1 MAANYLHGIES
12 LEVERGPRA
21 IRVVKSAVIAV
32 VGAAPIGPV
41 NTLTLCQTETDD
53 AQFGPETLTG
63 QGFSIPEALAG
74 VHAFG
79 AGTVLVINVLNP
91 AVHKSSVAE
100 LVRAFGTNDRLQLS
114 HGALQSLSLKPN
126 GGGTPYTAGTD
137 YTVDMVT
144 GIVTR
149 KVGGAIPPG
158 ATVKADFSHADASLI
173 TAADIIGAVNAAGQ
187 RSGLKAFA
195 DSYNLFGFFPKLFI
209 APGFSTLNAVSVELI
224 AAATQMGGVAYIDAP
239 IGTTPA
245 QAIAGRGPA
254 GVINFNT
261 SSDRVRLCYPHV
273 KVYDAATDGT
283 RLQPLSIRAAGLRA
297 KVDLDKGYWW
307 SSSNQEL
314 IGVLGLERSLTARV
328 DDANSE
334 VNLLNESGI
343 TTVFNSFG
351 TGLRLWGN
359 RTAAWPTVTHMR
371 NFENV
376 RRTKD
381 IVDESIRYSSLQFV
395 DMPISNALIDSI
407 TESVNLFMRKLIG
420 DGALLGGECW
430 YDPARNPQTEL
441 ELGHLL
447 FNYKLTVPPPMERGT
462 FETEITGEYL
472 VSLGG
477 NQ

>member
-1 MAANYLHGIES
+1 MAANYLHGIET

-32 VGAAPIGPV
+32 IGTAPIGPV
-41 NTLTLCQTETDD
+41 NSLTLCQTETDD
-53 AQFGPETLTG
+53 AQFGPETLTN
-63 QGFSIPEALAG
+63 QGYSIPEALAG

-91 AVHKSSVAE
+91 LVHKSSIADQ
-100 LVRAFGTNDRLQLS
+100 VRTFGVNDRLQL
-114 HGALQSLSLKPN
+114 GNGGLQSLVLKPSAQ
-126 GGGTPYTAGTD
+126 GDAYVAGTD
-137 YTVDMVT
+137 YAVDLIT
-144 GIVTR
+144 GLVTR
-149 KVGGAIPPG
+149 IATGSIAAGAS
-158 ATVKADFSHADASLI
+158 VKAEYTYADPSQV
-173 TAADIIGAVNAAGQ
+173 TAADIIGAVSIAGL

-195 DSYNLFGFFPKLFI
+195 DSYNLFGFFPKLLI
-209 APGFSTLNAVSVELI
+209 APGFSTLQSVSVEMI
-224 AAATQMGGVAYIDAP
+224 ATAGQLGAIAYIDAP

-273 KVYDAATDGT
+273 KVYDAATDNS

-297 KVDLDKGYWW
+297 KMDLDKGYWW

-314 IGVLGLERSLTARV
+314 VGVIGLERSLTARV

-334 VNLLNESGI
+334 VNLLNENGI

-381 IVDESIRYSSLQFV
+381 VIDESIRYSSLQFV
-395 DMPISNALIDSI
+395 DTPISNSLIDSV
-407 TESVNLFMRKLIG
+407 TESVNLFGRKLIG
-420 DGALLGGECW
+420 DGALLGFECW
-430 YDPARNPQTEL
+430 YDPARNPQTEM

-447 FNYKLTVPPPMERGT
+447 FSYKLTVPPPMERGT

-472 VSLGG
+472 VNLGG